1 MTRILGLSAVWIAL
15 LLSIYGMV
23 AAVVGVRWRR
33 RDLVRSAEAAV
44 YVNFGLLTLAN
55 LAMVYALVTRDFSVG
70 YVAQVGSHATPLF
83 YTIISLWGALEGS
96 ILFWGWVLALYTAAA
111 VWLNRNA
118 DLGSLLPYATATM
131 LAVGAFFYLLL
142 VGPSNP
148 FHLVWPAPADGPGPN
163 PLLQNHWLM
172 GVHPPLLYLGYVG
185 MTVPFAF
192 AIGALLSGKTD
203 STWLRLTRR
212 WTITAWAFLSAAIM
226 AGMWWSY
233 EVLGWGGY
241 WAWDPVENASFL
253 PWLTATA
260 FLHSAMVQERR
271 GMLRLWNVSLIIATF
286 ALTILGTFLTR
297 SGVISS
303 VHAFTQGTIGYYF
316 LAFIAVVVVFS
327 LAVLAGRSEQLASE
341 GNLDSAAS
349 RETVFMVNN
358 LVFVV
363 FTFTVLLGTLFPLL
377 AEAVR
382 GVKVSVGAP
391 FFNRM
396 TVPLMATLIF
406 LMGVGPALPWRRASR
421 EVLWRQFGPP
431 FAALFLT
438 AAVALV
444 LGARHV
450 WAILTFAFVAFAL
463 TSNVR
468 EYIDGV
474 RGRMRAQG
482 EKPLPALGRLIAAN
496 PRRYG
501 GYIAH
506 FGIMMMAVGIAAS
519 SIYQTDVE
527 ATLRRGES
535 IRIGEFD
542 VRFDELWA
550 TEEPQRFVVGASL
563 SVFRNGRPLGMMDPR
578 LNFYPM
584 SEQPITTPSVRS
596 RPHRDL
602 YANLMAFDNDGS
614 TATLHL
620 IIEPFVM
627 WIWIGGTV
635 IALGAFIAIWPFRRG
650 GAASLLEL
658 EREAVAR
665 RERMRRRPADVAA
678 REAAKGGVA

>member
-1 MTRILGLSAVWIAL
+1 MTRILGLSAVWVAL
-15 LLSIYGMV
+15 LLSLYGIV
-23 AAVVGVRWRR
+23 AAIIGVRRKR
-33 RDLVRSAEAAV
+33 RDLVRSAEAAA
-44 YVNFGLLTLAN
+44 YTNLLLLTIAN
-55 LAMVYALVTRDFSVG
+55 LAMVYGLVTRDFSIQ
-70 YVAQVGSHATPLF
+70 YVAQVGSHATPLLF
-83 YTIISLWGALEGS
+83 TIISLWSALEGS

-111 VWLNRNA
+111 VWLNRKGDYGA
-118 DLGSLLPYATATM
+118 LLPYANATM

-148 FHLVWPAPADGPGPN
+148 FHLVWPAPLDGPGPN

-172 GVHPPLLYLGYVG
+172 AVHPPLLYLGYVG

-192 AIGALLSGKTD
+192 AIGALLSGRTD
-203 STWLRLTRR
+203 TTWLRLTRR
-212 WTITAWAFLSAAIM
+212 WTIAAWAFLSAAIM

-241 WAWDPVENASFL
+241 WAWDPVENASLL

-316 LAFIAVVVVFS
+316 LAFIAIVIVFS
-327 LAVLAGRSEQLASE
+327 LAVLAGRSEQLSSE
-341 GNLDSAAS
+341 GALDSAAS
-349 RETVFMVNN
+349 RETAFLVNN
-358 LVFVV
+358 LLLTA

-421 EVLWRQFGPP
+421 DQLIRQFAPP
-431 FAALFLT
+431 FAAMFLT
-438 AAVALV
+438 AAVAV
-444 LGARHV
+444 ALGARELWTV
-450 WAILTFAFVAFAL
+450 LTFAFVAFAL
-463 TSNVR
+463 TTNVR
-468 EYIDGV
+468 EYATGV
-474 RGRMRAQG
+474 RARMRAH
-482 EKPLPALGRLIAAN
+482 EESAARALGRLVKGN

-501 GYIAH
+501 GYMAH
-506 FGIMMMAVGIAAS
+506 FGVMMMAVGIAAS
-519 SIYQTDVE
+519 STYQTDIE
-527 ATLRRGES
+527 ASLRRGES
-535 IRIGEFD
+535 VRIGNFD

-550 TEEPQRFVVGASL
+550 VEEPQRFVVGS
-563 SVFRNGRPLGMMDPR
+563 SFTVFQDGRRVGVLDPR

-584 SEQPITTPSVRS
+584 SDQPITTPSVRT

-602 YANLMAFDNDGS
+602 YANLMAFEQDGS
-614 TATLHL
+614 MATVHL

-627 WIWIGGTV
+627 WIWVGGTV
-635 IALGAFIAIWPFRRG
+635 IALGAFVAIWPFRRG
-650 GAASLLEL
+650 GTPSLLEL
-658 EREAVAR
+658 ERDAAR
-665 RERMRRRPADVAA
+665 SRERRRRPTV
-678 REAAKGGVA
+678 ETVKGGAD